1 MGKQNPIKEENKK
14 KSLLTRLSGKKPLT
28 LRSLLF
34 LQGYMGFLG
43 LFLGALGLGSAVLLI
58 AVSGWFIS
66 AAGVSAL
73 SLSTLYAF
81 NYLQPAAMIRLLAMT
96 RTLALYTERIVSHN
110 GILGLLQH
118 LRLWLFD
125 VLSRMERFRMG
136 RFGSGE
142 LMQRMIADIDLLDQ
156 WPLRGLAPWVWAL
169 GLSLVF
175 LAILM
180 RLSSI
185 LALVLS
191 LVLFFIFIGL
201 PVLISFPALRLAI
214 VQTKSAGKRRQF
226 FLETLAGIIT
236 LRTTGAFEGRLKI
249 LDSMDRK
256 LLWNQWL
263 MHGVGVLSQALIF
276 LILSAG
282 LWIMVF
288 YGAEAVQA
296 GFLSPELL
304 VGICCVMLGLM
315 EVMTPL
321 AQTFQALG
329 FTLGARARLRELTE
343 GKKESKGRIMEI
355 YGEPTLCLKGVCA
368 RQEGALTGPDGV
380 SFSLKK
386 GESLWIKGFSGSG
399 KSTLAAVMGGWLEPR
414 KGEIMVNS
422 IPMEEIQESC
432 LRRHVGLLD
441 QEVHLFPMGL
451 GDNLRL
457 ARPEAL
463 DGELWE
469 VLDSAALGDWARQ
482 LPDKLATSLGEYGTG
497 LSGGQA
503 RRLSLARLLLMATPI
518 LILDEPFEGID
529 ESTAEALLS
538 MLRRRQKD
546 GILIVISHQHL
557 RGDFTHGY
565 AL

>member
-1 MGKQNPIKEENKK
+1 MGKENPVKGENKK
-14 KSLLTRLSGKKPLT
+14 RSLLARLSGKKPLT

-43 LFLGALGLGSAVLLI
+43 LFLGALGLGSAVLLL

-73 SLSTLYAF
+73 SLSTLHSF
-81 NYLQPAAMIRLLAMT
+81 NYLQPAAMIRLLAIT

-110 GILGLLQH
+110 GILALLQH

-125 VLSRMERFRMG
+125 VLSRMERFRLG
-136 RFGSGE
+136 RFGSGD
-142 LMQRMIADIDLLDQ
+142 LMQRMLADIDLLDQ

-175 LAILM
+175 FAILM
-180 RLSSI
+180 NLSST
-185 LALVLS
+185 LALIL
-191 LVLFFIFIGL
+191 LMLLFFIFIAL
-201 PVLISFPALRLAI
+201 PVLIFFPALHLAI

-226 FLETLAGIIT
+226 FLETLAGLIT
-236 LRTTGAFEGRLKI
+236 LRTTGAFDGRLKT

-256 LLWNQWL
+256 LLRNQWR
-263 MHGVGVLSQALIF
+263 MHGLGVFSQAFISLIC
-276 LILSAG
+276 SAG
-282 LWIMVF
+282 LWMMVF

-296 GFLSPELL
+296 GFLSPEIL

-355 YGEPTLCLKGVCA
+355 YGEPTLCLKCISV
-368 RQEGALTGPDGV
+368 RQEGALAGPDGV
-380 SFSLKK
+380 SFFLKR
-386 GESLWIKGFSGSG
+386 GESLWIEGPSGSG
-399 KSTLAAVMGGWLEPR
+399 KSTLAAVMGGWLKPR
-414 KGEIMVNS
+414 KGEILVNS
-422 IPMEEIQESC
+422 IPIEKIQESC

-451 GDNLRL
+451 GENLRL
-457 ARPEAL
+457 AWPEAM
-463 DGELWE
+463 DKDLWE
-469 VLDSAALGDWARQ
+469 VLDSVALGDWARK

-518 LILDEPFEGID
+518 LILDEPFEGLD

-538 MLRRRQKD
+538 MLRRRQND

-557 RGDFTHGY
+557 RGDFTHRY